1 VNSSTNSTFEY
12 FHLRKILRVPAL
24 AWLLLVVM
32 TYIATILAWYFDFKI
47 TGKMG
52 GHEPNVW
59 MIFVPIYEELIFRGL
74 LLKYFE
80 RYGKVTSIFI
90 TSTLFGLWHLKNI
103 FWLDPTS
110 LRDQILYTALIFSPI
125 TCFVTQKTKSI
136 WPAVILHYLNNF
148 PFRLFL

>member
-1 VNSSTNSTFEY
+1 MDSPFEY
-12 FHLRKILRVPAL
+12 FCLRKIVKIPPIG
-24 AWLLLVVM
+24 WLILVAAA
-32 TYIATILAWYFDFKI
+32 YIATILAWYHDFKS

-52 GHEPNVW
+52 GHAPNVW

-80 RYGKVTSIFI
+80 HYGKFFGILI
-90 TSTLFGLWHLKNI
+90 TSLLFGLWHLKNI
-103 FWLDPTS
+103 YWIDLHS
-110 LRDQILYTALIFSPI
+110 LMDQILYTAFIFSPV
-125 TCFVTQKTKSI
+125 TCFVTQKTKSV